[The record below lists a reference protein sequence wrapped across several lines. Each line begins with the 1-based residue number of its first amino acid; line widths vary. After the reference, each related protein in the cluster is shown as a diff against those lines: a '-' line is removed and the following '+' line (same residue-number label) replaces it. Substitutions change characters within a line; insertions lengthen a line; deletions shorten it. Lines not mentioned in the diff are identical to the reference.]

1 MRKFI
6 QQKLKD
12 QKGLT
17 LIELLAV
24 IVILAIIAAIA
35 IPAIGNIINNSRV
48 GAIKSDGLNALA
60 AAQLYLADDED
71 FFETTVGGTLNT
83 DITMDELNPNYIDD
97 EASFEGDSTFKIT
110 KNSTTGELELTAI
123 GTIGGVE
130 VEFNNATKA
139 QVSALVNSADV
150 TSGAVAENS
159 AGVKE
164 R

>member
-35 IPAIGNIINNSRV
+35 IPAIGNIIENSRV
-48 GAIKSDGLNALA
+48 GAIKSDALNALA
-60 AAQLYLADDED
+60 AADLYFVDENDVTVDEVLISELAVPATGSVTYLDDIGSLSSGANDVITRDGEI
-71 FFETTVGGTLNT
+71 TTTGTVGGVT
-83 DITMDELNPNYIDD
+83 ITFDAATKSEVNEL
-97 EASFEGDSTFKIT
+97 K
-110 KNSTTGELELTAI
+110 
-123 GTIGGVE
+123 
-130 VEFNNATKA
+130 NNA
-139 QVSALVNSADV
+139 ADGANIA
-150 TSGAVAENS
+150 SGAVT
-159 AGVKE
+159 VE